1 MKTTLKARLKRLC
14 AIAVSGTG
22 VLLTVLSAVAS
33 YNVTYKNNTTLG
45 ERITQNCAA
54 SISDEIGFLEE
65 SLASAELSEEGDS
78 TFDCVSLW
86 DDAGYNAANGEA
98 VIAKMNDGDFAI
110 LPMAEC
116 DGDIVN
122 LAAYKKDGQ
131 VIVGELSY
139 DYLGAYL
146 DGITDTEFAFV
157 TNGAGDV
164 IVSSEENYRNT
175 GLNIS
180 ALGLDE
186 ALGFLQKGEKG
197 FYTAASPVMGG
208 KKALINYS
216 AIGEEDYFIVYAA
229 DFDHLFAAYYNML
242 ILLGVSMVACIAVSI
257 IATII
262 VSKNILNPV
271 AKATDRLVKLSD
283 GDLSSECELN
293 NSGDETQVLSEA
305 LQKTVG
311 VLSSYIKDIDH
322 VLSSISEG
330 NLNVNS
336 SVDYKGDFVGIK
348 HSLDGIVNRMRE
360 TMVAINSVSK
370 KVFTGSENLSSGA
383 QLLADNTSGEA
394 AAIEEITSMTAGI
407 ESDAVKNTEI
417 TEKASKLLESVLDD
431 IDEGG
436 NNIVD
441 MTEAMNDIKNASD
454 EIQRVIAIIE
464 DIAFQT
470 NILALN
476 ASIEA
481 ARAGE
486 LGKGFAVVADEVRTL
501 ATRSSEAAAD
511 TMKLIG
517 NSSEAVSRGTEIAG
531 KTQGSFETITESTK
545 QFMALMEN
553 ISAASEEQ
561 TKAIREI
568 NSGLDNIA
576 ASIQSNTASAEE
588 SAAASLELKAQADIL
603 NEQVSMF
610 RI

>member
-1 MKTTLKARLKRLC
+1 MR
-14 AIAVSGTG
+14 
-22 VLLTVLSAVAS
+22 
-33 YNVTYKNNTTLG
+33 
-45 ERITQNCAA
+45 
-54 SISDEIGFLEE
+54 
-65 SLASAELSEEGDS
+65 
-78 TFDCVSLW
+78 
-86 DDAGYNAANGEA
+86 
-98 VIAKMNDGDFAI
+98 
-110 LPMAEC
+110 
-116 DGDIVN
+116 
-122 LAAYKKDGQ
+122 
-131 VIVGELSY
+131 
-139 DYLGAYL
+139 
-146 DGITDTEFAFV
+146 
-157 TNGAGDV
+157 
-164 IVSSEENYRNT
+164 
-175 GLNIS
+175 GLNRNS
-180 ALGLDE
+180 
-186 ALGFLQKGEKG
+186 
-197 FYTAASPVMGG
+197 
-208 KKALINYS
+208 
-216 AIGEEDYFIVYAA
+216 
-229 DFDHLFAAYYNML
+229 
-242 ILLGVSMVACIAVSI
+242 LL
-257 IATII
+257 
-262 VSKNILNPV
+262 
-271 AKATDRLVKLSD
+271 
-283 GDLSSECELN
+283 
-293 NSGDETQVLSEA
+293 
-305 LQKTVG
+305 
-311 VLSSYIKDIDH
+311 
-322 VLSSISEG
+322 
-330 NLNVNS
+330 
-336 SVDYKGDFVGIK
+336 
-348 HSLDGIVNRMRE
+348 
-360 TMVAINSVSK
+360 
-370 KVFTGSENLSSGA
+370 
-383 QLLADNTSGEA
+383 
-394 AAIEEITSMTAGI
+394 AGI

>member
-1 MKTTLKARLKRLC
+1 MKTTLKARLMRLC

-65 SLASAELSEEGDS
+65 SLVSAELSEDGDS

-86 DDAGYNAANGEA
+86 DDAGYNTANGEA
-98 VIAKMNDGDFAI
+98 AISKMNDGDFAI

-157 TNGAGDV
+157 TNSSGDV

-197 FYTAASPVMGG
+197 FYTDNSPVMSG

-216 AIGEEDYFIVYAA
+216 VIGDTDYFIVYAA

-242 ILLGVSMVACIAVSI
+242 ILLGVSMVACIAVSV

-262 VSKNILNPV
+262 VSKNILDPV

-293 NSGDETQVLSEA
+293 NRGDETQVLSEA

-336 SVDYKGDFVGIK
+336 SVDYRGDFVGIK

-360 TMVAINSVSK
+360 TMVAINYVSK
-370 KVFTGSENLSSGA
+370 KVFTDSENLSSGA

-394 AAIEEITSMTAGI
+394 AAIQEITSMTEGI

-417 TEKASKLLESVLDD
+417 TGKASKLLESVLGD

-436 NNIVD
+436 KNIVD
-441 MTEAMNDIKNASD
+441 MTKAMNDIKSASD

-501 ATRSSEAAAD
+501 ATRSSEAASD

-531 KTQGSFETITESTK
+531 KTQGSFETITSSTK
-545 QFMALMEN
+545 EFMALMDS
-553 ISAASEEQ
+553 ISAASEGQ

-568 NSGLDNIA
+568 NSGLNNITA
-576 ASIQSNTASAEE
+576 AIQSNTASAEE